1 MNVCEYLQTQR
12 CLWIKPDLR
21 WAINNNIQQNTYS
34 NQRTKPVLSRGIDSL
49 TTITKGSPIVNLKV
63 IQTHSWRH
71 KIDVN
76 YAGFATSL
84 RGQPCIS
91 DWSRR
96 PRCLYQW
103 FRPCPGSAALS
114 QTGPSLPKRV
124 GCPTVAAKCPTVA
137 AKCPTVAA
145 KRGKPGI
152 SVKLNLGNELVRP
165 VFQLLA
171 RVEARIVQLV
181 KAWIDRSRV
190 RLSRSVG
197 LFPWYRLLASSSLQ
211 IAIAWVQITA
221 VTKTEVP
228 ISEYLGSRSLH
239 GC

>member
-1 MNVCEYLQTQR
+1 M
-12 CLWIKPDLR
+12 P
-21 WAINNNIQQNTYS
+21 YS
-34 NQRTKPVLSRGIDSL
+34 
-49 TTITKGSPIVNLKV
+49 GS
-63 IQTHSWRH
+63 
-71 KIDVN
+71 
-76 YAGFATSL
+76 G
-84 RGQPCIS
+84 
-91 DWSRR
+91 
-96 PRCLYQW
+96 
-103 FRPCPGSAALS
+103 
-114 QTGPSLPKRV
+114 
-124 GCPTVAAKCPTVA
+124 
-137 AKCPTVAA
+137 CPTVAA
-145 KRGKPGI
+145 KRGKPEI
-152 SVKLNLGNELVRP
+152 SVKLNPGNELVRP